1 MLIIAIVIQDLII
14 LLKCYNVTLKRKRG
28 RALFYHLRY
37 RISNIFFYLNIY
49 IFLFKYILTSML
61 YILTSLL
68 LSLL

>member
-14 LLKCYNVTLKRKRG
+14 LLKCYVTLKRKRG

-37 RISNIFFYLNIY
+37 QISNIFFYLNIY
-49 IFLFKYILTSML
+49 IFLFKYILISML

-68 LSLL
+68 LFLL